1 MSLTPQGGHYISGVE
16 TPICS
21 DPLVGS
27 GLFINVVGENDDSYD
42 AGPQLYVYD
51 GPVGSR
57 NESGDVLQRESHP
70 VALYG

>member
-1 MSLTPQGGHYISGVE
+1 M
-16 TPICS
+16 
-21 DPLVGS
+21 
-27 GLFINVVGENDDSYD
+27 FINVVGENGDSYD

-57 NESGDVLQRESHP
+57 NESGDVLQRESRP